1 MSKFNPISSMQIVTN
16 CPLCDSKYDKKDVK
30 LIDSK
35 DGVATVYL
43 NCPKCRSSM
52 VMVIMTSS
60 IGITSISMVSDFTE
74 DDFEKIDESCIE
86 YDDVLEMHKFL
97 KNK

>member
-1 MSKFNPISSMQIVTN
+1 MSKFNPISSMQIVTK
-16 CPLCDSKYDKKDVK
+16 CPLCDFKYDKNNIE

-35 DGVATVYL
+35 DGIVTLYL
-43 NCPKCRSSM
+43 NCQKCKGSM
-52 VMVIMTSS
+52 MMVIMTGAM
-60 IGITSISMVSDFTE
+60 GITSISMISDLVE
-74 DDFEKIDESCIE
+74 DDLDKIKGSYVE